1 MAAPPH
7 QFLRLD
13 GYTFAM
19 HPLLARVRN
28 IIADPRREWPLI
40 AAEPGDPMRLFVG
53 YVAVL
58 AAIPAIASLI
68 GSSLVGVSVSAGR
81 IHDSLPIGLVR
92 GLISYLFSFVIVY
105 LTALVIDVM
114 APLFETQR
122 NFTNA
127 LKLAVYSFTP
137 VWLIGIVL
145 MVPGL
150 RFLSILGLYAIRLVW
165 TGLPALMDTPR
176 PKVLPYAI
184 AIVVAAFGITLAM
197 AVIQAAVITLPFR
210 E

>member
-1 MAAPPH
+1 
-7 QFLRLD
+7 
-13 GYTFAM
+13 M
-19 HPLLARVRN
+19 HPLLARIRN
-28 IIADPRREWPLI
+28 VVADPRSEWPLI
-40 AAEPGDPMRLFVG
+40 ATEPGDPMRLFVG

-58 AAIPAIASLI
+58 AAIPAIAGFI
-68 GSSLVGVSVSAGR
+68 GTSLVGVSVSAGR
-81 IHDSLPIGLVR
+81 LHDPLLLGLMR
-92 GLISYLFSFVIVY
+92 AFMSYLFSFVIVY
-105 LTALVIDVM
+105 LTALVIAVM
-114 APLFETQR
+114 APLFQTER

-165 TGLPALMDTPR
+165 TGLPPLMGTPR
-176 PKVLPYAI
+176 PKILPYALS
-184 AIVVAAFGITLAM
+184 IVVAAFGITLAM
-197 AVIQAAVITLPFR
+197 SVIQAAVLTLQFR